1 MSLPTSRRPQKTPVT
16 RNPDESRQRILDAAM
31 NEFSAK
37 GYAGARIDKIAERA
51 KLNPRMI
58 YHYFGGKQPLYI
70 AVLETGL
77 KELREAEHKFSSD
90 EESALD
96 ALLHLYEF
104 IHDHFASHPKLIN
117 LLSTENLNKASF
129 LKRSSLV
136 PTISSPTIDLIERLL
151 KRGVASGTVRK
162 GIDPLQLYVSMVAL
176 SYFHLSNGHTL
187 SVIFQKDLLGSA
199 WLKPRAAHTA
209 EILRSYLAPN

>member
-1 MSLPTSRRPQKTPVT
+1 
-16 RNPDESRQRILDAAM
+16 M
-31 NEFSAK
+31 NEFSGK
-37 GYAGARIDKIAERA
+37 GYAGARIDRIAERA

-70 AVLETGL
+70 AVLEAGL
-77 KELREAEHKFSSD
+77 KELRDAERSFSSD

-96 ALLHLYEF
+96 ALLHLFEF
-104 IHDHFASHPKLIN
+104 IHKHFASHPKLVN

-129 LKRSSLV
+129 LKRSNLV
-136 PTISSPTIDLIERLL
+136 PSISSPTIDLIDRLL
-151 KRGVASGTVRK
+151 KRGASDGTVRQ

-187 SVIFQKDLLGSA
+187 SVIFRQDLLDA
-199 WLKPRAAHTA
+199 DWLRDRAAHTTD
-209 EILRSYLAPN
+209 ILRGYLAPN

>member
-1 MSLPTSRRPQKTPVT
+1 MALPASRRSSQSPAT
-16 RNPDESRQRILDAAM
+16 RNPDESRQRILDAATI
-31 NEFSAK
+31 EFSAK
-37 GYAGARIDKIAERA
+37 GYAGARIDQIAKRA

-77 KELREAEHKFSSD
+77 SELREAERGFSSD

-96 ALLHLYEF
+96 ALLHLYDF
-104 IHDHFASHPKLIN
+104 IHKHFASHPKLVN

-129 LKRSSLV
+129 LKRSNLV
-136 PTISSPTIDLIERLL
+136 PTISSPTIDLIDRLL
-151 KRGVASGTVRK
+151 KRGAADGTVRK
-162 GIDPLQLYVSMVAL
+162 GVDPLQLYVSMVAL

-187 SVIFQKDLLGSA
+187 SVIFRQDIDRKSVV
-199 WLKPRAAHTA
+199 
-209 EILRSYLAPN
+209 

>member
-1 MSLPTSRRPQKTPVT
+1 
-16 RNPDESRQRILDAAM
+16 M

-37 GYAGARIDKIAERA
+37 GYAGARIDQIAKKA

-77 KELREAEHKFSSD
+77 RELREAERGFSSD
-90 EESALD
+90 EESALE

-104 IHDHFASHPKLIN
+104 IHRHFASHPKLVN
-117 LLSTENLNKASF
+117 LLSTENLHKASF
-129 LKRSSLV
+129 LKRSNLV
-136 PTISSPTIDLIERLL
+136 PSISSPTIDLIGKLL
-151 KRGVASGTVRK
+151 KRGRADGTVR
-162 GIDPLQLYVSMVAL
+162 GDVDPLQLYVSMVAL

-187 SVIFQKDLLGSA
+187 SVIFRRDLLGGK
-199 WLKPRAAHTA
+199 WLGDRATHTS
-209 EILRSYLAPN
+209 EILRSYLAPK